1 MTTKFSFFIAL
12 SLASLF
18 FLFSVTT
25 RAAKGSE
32 LLPRF
37 LSHDEIANQLSEKH
51 NESQRAPASI
61 AFAVNQKQVD
71 LRKHDSPIANQF
83 GGTCSAF
90 ATAAAME
97 NRLHAKNIKKE
108 VSRRDLWS
116 QYGRYD
122 AFYAV
127 EAATRNFVTELKYW
141 PDQGERAVDYQ
152 EHRSVRVS
160 SSTEI
165 GYDFEPAIQA
175 LDQGHPVV
183 MAIQVPADLSKC
195 KPVISAKSSRTKGD
209 HVVEAVGYQ
218 LDNSIPGG
226 GYFIVKN
233 SWGVKCGDQGYHYYP
248 FKLCQRNDLYCY
260 FIAINEVES
269 R

>member
-12 SLASLF
+12 SLASLI

-32 LLPRF
+32 LPKRF
-37 LSHDEIANQLSEKH
+37 LNHEEIASQLSNQFSNH
-51 NESQRAPASI
+51 DRTPASI
-61 AFAVNQKQVD
+61 AFGVNQKQVD
-71 LRKHDSPIANQF
+71 LRKFDSSIANQF

-97 NRLHAKNIKKE
+97 NRLRAKKITKE
-108 VSRRDLWS
+108 VSRRDLWN

-127 EAATRNFVTELKYW
+127 DAATRNFVTELKYW
-141 PDQGERAVDYQ
+141 PDQGERAPDYQ
-152 EHRSVRVS
+152 EHRTVRVS

-175 LDQGHPVV
+175 LDQGHPLV
-183 MAIQVPADLSKC
+183 MAVQVPADLSKC
-195 KPVISAKSSRTKGD
+195 KPTISAKSTRTKGD
-209 HVVEAVGYQ
+209 HVMEAVGYQ
-218 LDNSIPGG
+218 LDASIPGG

-233 SWGVKCGDQGYHYYP
+233 SWGSQCGDRGYHYYP
-248 FKLCQRNDLYCY
+248 FELCKRNDLYCY